1 MIFNDS
7 KIWKGDEFMIYY
19 PTQTLRY
26 DFNKKKKNGK
36 NNQCIIKLDIR
47 CPLVNAI
54 FLHLFFR

>member
-1 MIFNDS
+1 
-7 KIWKGDEFMIYY
+7 MIYY

-54 FLHLFFR
+54 FLHLFF